1 MKRRVASAA
10 FLGTGIAVG
19 ALFLVL
25 HAHSIGRSV
34 PPSNTPPVLVN
45 TCLITTDVNR
55 LAAFYAQV
63 LGIEPHKDGAD
74 YVEFRTSRGVL
85 ALFSADAQEKYI
97 PGSARP
103 GENHSLV
110 IEFEVDDVDRE
121 YARLHGLVKTW
132 VKEPSTQPWGTRS
145 TYFRDPDGN
154 LVDLFTVVKMP
165 QTPR

>member
-10 FLGTGIAVG
+10 FLGTGIAIV
-19 ALFLVL
+19 ALVL
-25 HAHSIGRSV
+25 VLNANSIGRSV
-34 PPSNTPPVLVN
+34 PLPSPPPVLVN
-45 TCLITTDVNR
+45 PCLITTDVNR

-63 LGIEPHKDGAD
+63 LAIEPHKDGAD

-85 ALFSADAQEKYI
+85 ALFSANAQEKYI

-110 IEFEVDDVDRE
+110 LEFEVDDVDRE
-121 YARLHGLVKTW
+121 YARLHDLVKTW

-145 TYFRDPDGN
+145 AYFRDPDGN
-154 LVDLFTVVKMP
+154 LVDLFTVVKKS
-165 QTPR
+165 QASR

>member
-1 MKRRVASAA
+1 VLRRSW
-10 FLGTGIAVG
+10 
-19 ALFLVL
+19 
-25 HAHSIGRSV
+25 SI
-34 PPSNTPPVLVN
+34 PA
-45 TCLITTDVNR
+45 LITTDVNR
-55 LAAFYAQV
+55 LAAFYAHV

-85 ALFSADAQEKYI
+85 ALFSANAQEKYI

-110 IEFEVDDVDRE
+110 IEFEVGDVDRE
-121 YARLHGLVKTW
+121 YARLHRLVKTW

-165 QTPR
+165 QAQR